1 MLSNHCSKFHPI
13 VVSSVFV
20 GYSPGIKGYKLYD
33 IENHKF
39 FISRDVVVHE
49 SVFSFHDVTA
59 ETDIHDPF
67 LDSVVLT
74 PFFFVHSESTT
85 QYEVLTT
92 NQIAPSAIVSQNIV
106 LDESN
111 TVPCFL
117 KICAQCFSYF

>member
-1 MLSNHCSKFHPI
+1 MW
-13 VVSSVFV
+13 
-20 GYSPGIKGYKLYD
+20 GILLALRDTKLYD

-39 FISRDVVVHE
+39 FISRDVVFHE

-74 PFFFVHSESTT
+74 PFFCSLESTT

-92 NQIAPSAIVSQNIV
+92 NQIAPSAIVNQNIV